1 MFHFATMK
9 HTKQYANIL
18 VCLLILL
25 TRGKISGIAF
35 DGKTSLLL
43 LLFFFLKEIT
53 NREFIGQSINHITYF
68 ENQTAAISAIR
79 ADTGCQPTY

>member
-1 MFHFATMK
+1 MFHIATMM

-25 TRGKISGIAF
+25 TKGKISGIAF

-43 LLFFFLKEIT
+43 LFFFNKKSQIETSLAS
-53 NREFIGQSINHITYF
+53 QSIILHILKTK
-68 ENQTAAISAIR
+68 QL
-79 ADTGCQPTY
+79 P